1 MSFGIRL
8 EVGRERGSPVWW
20 GPREEAGGGLVHPR
34 DLEDGRHGS
43 GNSPSLGLEPLGQG
57 LLPTCPGG
65 GVGAA
70 PGRCGAEGGHGG
82 WEKEQCLCTSQPWA
96 ASHRKSAQMRPHR
109 GGPRWPV
116 SLGGGT
122 E

>member
-20 GPREEAGGGLVHPR
+20 GPREEAGEGLVHPR

-43 GNSPSLGLEPLGQG
+43 GNSPNLGLEPPGQG

-70 PGRCGAEGGHGG
+70 PERCGAEGGTGAGRRSSACARHSPGLLLIG
-82 WEKEQCLCTSQPWA
+82 NR
-96 ASHRKSAQMRPHR
+96 HR
-109 GGPRWPV
+109 
-116 SLGGGT
+116 
-122 E
+122 